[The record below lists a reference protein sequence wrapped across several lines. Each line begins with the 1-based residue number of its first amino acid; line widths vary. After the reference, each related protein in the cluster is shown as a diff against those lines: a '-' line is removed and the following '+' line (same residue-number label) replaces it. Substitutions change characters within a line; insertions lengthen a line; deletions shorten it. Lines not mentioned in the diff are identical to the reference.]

1 MNSDFNSG
9 IIVENIKVKNRYTSK
24 NLAGIIVCITK
35 SNYYA
40 KVYCFSS
47 EKIYIWPLKECLII

>member
-1 MNSDFNSG
+1 MNSNYNSG
-9 IIVENIKVKNRYTSK
+9 IIVKNTKVKNRYTNR
-24 NLAGIIVCITK
+24 NLFGIIVCIMK
-35 SNYYA
+35 GNYYA